1 MTSRE
6 RVLRAINHQQPDR
19 VPIDLGGLP
28 QSGIAAS
35 TYHRVKQK
43 LGLHSPTRIGDLI
56 EMTAELEQPVRERL
70 GVDVVRVLRPE
81 TNPGIG
87 FLRQDWKPW
96 TLFDGTPVEVPGG
109 FNPVL
114 EDDGGYA
121 MMRDGVPVA
130 RMLKEGFY
138 FNTVAKAPGAAHVD
152 LDKYQ
157 PRSISNQDLEFMHA
171 QAEWLSSATD
181 YALVVS
187 SGPPSSLFTGLG
199 RGDFA
204 GWCMTLSTEPEYA
217 SALMEKTV
225 DVWIENLKRVAAAV
239 GDKVQ
244 ILHMTD
250 DFGTHES
257 LLLSARMFKSLI
269 MPHYKRGLDWIHQNT
284 RMKVLLHSN
293 GAIFPLIPSLIE
305 MGVDILN
312 PVQITAKN
320 MDPARLKETYGN
332 QMVFWGGAVDC
343 QKTLPLGTA
352 EDVAREVEANVRIFG
367 AGGGY
372 VSGAVHNIQP
382 GVPPENVLALF
393 DTARGVILR

>member
-6 RVLRAINHQQPDR
+6 RVLRAINHQEPDR
-19 VPIDLGGLP
+19 VPIDLGGIP

-35 TYHRVKQK
+35 TYHKVKQH
-43 LGLHSPTRIGDLI
+43 LGIHTPTRIADLI
-56 EMTAELEQPVRERL
+56 EMAAEVEQPVRDRL
-70 GVDVVRVLRPE
+70 GVDVVRVLRPD

-87 FLRQDWKPW
+87 YRRENWKPW
-96 TLFDGTPVEVPGG
+96 TLFDGTPVEVPGE

-114 EDDGGYA
+114 EPDGGYA
-121 MMRDGVPVA
+121 MMRDGLPIA
-130 RMLKEGFY
+130 RMLKDGSY
-138 FNTVAKAPGAAHVD
+138 FNSLAKAPGAAHVD
-152 LDKYQ
+152 VDKFE
-157 PRSISNQDLEFMHA
+157 PRPISNEDLEFMQA
-171 QAEWLSSATD
+171 QAEWLHSNTD

-187 SGPPSSLFTGLG
+187 SGPPQSLFTGLG

-204 GWCMTLSTEPEYA
+204 GWCMTLSTEPDYVG
-217 SALMEKTV
+217 ALMEKTV
-225 DVWIENLKRVAAAV
+225 DIWIENLKRVTSAL

-244 ILHMTD
+244 ILHLTD

-257 LLLSARMFKSLI
+257 LLLSARMFRSLI
-269 MPHYKRGLDWIHQNT
+269 MPHYKRALDWIHQNT
-284 RMKVLLHSN
+284 KLKVLLHSN

-312 PVQITAKN
+312 PVQITAKG

-332 QMVFWGGAVDC
+332 QIVFWGGAVDC
-343 QKTLPLGTA
+343 QRTLPLGTP
-352 EDVAREVEANVRIFG
+352 EEVAREVEANVKTLA

-372 VSGAVHNIQP
+372 VCAAVHNIQP

-393 DTARGVILR
+393 DTARNLAIH